1 MMCTT
6 DPALPDCLV
15 CVEDVTSQP
24 SQGLWAQTALSYKGS
39 NEGWSFPNLPILVL
53 LSG

>member
-6 DPALPDCLV
+6 DPALADYLV

-24 SQGLWAQTALSYKGS
+24 SQGLWAQTALSYKRS
-39 NEGWSFPNLPILVL
+39 SEGWSFPNLPILVL
-53 LSG
+53 LGG